1 MKKYLFLLIATIMPA
16 IAGWAAA
23 TLKISGETASP
34 AVLSQY
40 GMEQTTLMVNGQR
53 VPALNLNNSVVS
65 GSAIG
70 LEYSNTTDMPLY
82 IVVKGICVIESTG
95 DDGLCAD
102 NQSIVVS
109 GTGSLYIKG
118 INGVHMKT
126 TSSQSLNVGHG
137 VELICEGTN
146 GAGILGSPHPSIK
159 NRYYGGVIVGNAATS
174 LIVKGTTGAL
184 VATDALFMNDGAS
197 IHPDGATVA
206 STDWIHI
213 TATGLPINATNFPDF
228 NFRNIISERY
238 DSHEPDGYLS
248 RYERSLVKTMNVFQK
263 NITDMTGV
271 NYFTS
276 LTSLNCGAN
285 NYHSIDI
292 SALTELVNLECYS
305 TGLQSI
311 DLSHN
316 TKLQTV
322 ELSFNTLTALDV
334 SNNTKLTDLKCK
346 SHFIESLDVSMCPD
360 LVLLDINARTN
371 ARMLTSLNVEGCTK
385 LEDLNCG
392 CGKLTSLDLSSCT
405 ALKRLQCDYN
415 TLTTLNVAGLT
426 NLYFI
431 QCSVNNLTK
440 LDLTGCTALELLYCG
455 NNPIAQLDLSDCTG
469 LKRLACENNSQL
481 TQLDVSGKQLTD
493 LNCSNCRLL
502 TKIDCSNNQLEANTP
517 INVKMCKALR
527 EIHCQR
533 NKLSG
538 AALDS
543 LITHLPTITT
553 EGTIYLI
560 DEDNGDENVCTQE
573 QAIAIYNKGWN
584 ALRYA
589 DGEWKPFEVVVT
601 SDGLRYKCVLINDGT
616 RHAEVI
622 GVENQETS
630 IVTFAESITIPGIAN
645 AFPVT
650 TIGRQAF
657 KGVNNLKNIV
667 IPDHITTIEP
677 LAFDSCR
684 LTKVTIAPSVTNL
697 CDSAFVR
704 CNVLWDLYVQWP
716 QPLPIAEG
724 TDPFPNSKGGCVL
737 HVPFG
742 VYSYQTDAYWSQ
754 FKSVETEGAQVVDE
768 QGIMYKCY
776 IDENGEHAFAEV
788 YGYVK
793 QTVTPNRIDIAESIT
808 YEVAGIK
815 TSFPVTHIAS
825 TAFRYDDNRIP
836 SHIVIPASV
845 QTIGDANGNGLFL
858 IGKGPTYLAVKA
870 TTPPVA
876 NNLGYIGSMY
886 LIVPEGSEAAYASA
900 KIWKTFDKHGVID
913 SQGYQYFVSSNNVA
927 YFLGCEKETTV
938 VQLPESITMSGE
950 SYPLTTLVIRC
961 FANTLVES
969 ITLPATITDVNA
981 SYFACIPGLKT
992 MKVAWTENIPTTTF
1006 PGDSPNYPFYQ
1017 TSLDNAVLVVP
1028 AGTKSLYSGKKPWR
1042 GFPKIIELGDAN
1054 ADGEIG
1060 IADVLDVISYILG
1073 QPTSENFN
1081 EKTADANDDGQ
1092 VTIADVVTIVNV
1104 ILSQGSE

>member
-1 MKKYLFLLIATIMPA
+1 MKKYLFLLLAAIMPA

-285 NYHSIDI
+285 NYQSIDI
-292 SALTELVNLECYS
+292 SDLTKLVNLECYS
-305 TGLQSI
+305 SGLTSI
-311 DLSHN
+311 DLSAQTKLQTVDLGSNRLAALDVSHN
-316 TKLQTV
+316 TKL
-322 ELSFNTLTALDV
+322 
-334 SNNTKLTDLKCK
+334 TKLLCQ
-346 SHFIESLDVSMCPD
+346 FNYIETLDVSMCPD
-360 LVLLDINARTN
+360 LVTLKCGAYYPSRT
-371 ARMLTSLNVEGCTK
+371 LTSLDITGCSK
-385 LEDLNCG
+385 LEYLDCSSGHLASLDVSSCPALTYLYCHYNDLETLNVSGLTHLTTINCSVN
-392 CGKLTSLDLSSCT
+392 KLTSLDVEGCTALQQLACGTNPIPSLNLSTCT
-405 ALKRLQCDYN
+405 ALKRL
-415 TLTTLNVAGLT
+415 
-426 NLYFI
+426 
-431 QCSVNNLTK
+431 
-440 LDLTGCTALELLYCG
+440 
-455 NNPIAQLDLSDCTG
+455 DCP
-469 LKRLACENNSQL
+469 NNSKLQ
-481 TQLDVSGKQLTD
+481 QLDVSGLQLEQLD
-493 LNCSNCRLL
+493 CRNCSAL
-502 TKIDCSNNQLEANTP
+502 KSIDCSNNQLTAF
-517 INVKMCKALR
+517 NVTDCKALK
-527 EIHCQR
+527 EIYCQR

-589 DGEWKPFEVVVT
+589 DGEWKPFEIIIT
-601 SDGLRYKCVLINDGT
+601 SDGLRYKCVLVNDGT

-667 IPDHITTIEP
+667 IPDYITTIEP

-716 QPLPIAEG
+716 QPLPIADG

-754 FKSVETEGAQVVDE
+754 FKSVEIEGAQVVDE

-776 IDENGEHAFAEV
+776 IDENGEHAYAEV
-788 YGYVK
+788 YGYEK
-793 QTVTPNRIDIAESIT
+793 QTVTPNRIDIAESII
-808 YEVAGIK
+808 YEVAGVE

-845 QTIGDANGNGLFL
+845 QTIGDANGNGMFL

-876 NNLGYIGSMY
+876 NNLGYIGPMY

-927 YFLGCEKETTV
+927 YFLGCEKETTA

-969 ITLPATITDVNA
+969 ITLPATITDINA
-981 SYFACIPGLKT
+981 GYFACIPGLKT
-992 MKVAWTENIPTTTF
+992 MKVAWTENIPTSTF
-1006 PGDSPNYPFYQ
+1006 PGDSPNYPFYE

-1028 AGTKSLYSGKKPWR
+1028 AGTKSLYASKKPWNR
-1042 GFPKIIELGDAN
+1042 FQTILELGDAN
-1054 ADGEIG
+1054 ADGEIS
-1060 IADVLDVISYILG
+1060 IADVLDMICYILG
-1073 QPTSENFN
+1073 QPTSENFS
-1081 EKTADANDDGQ
+1081 EKAADANDDGQ
-1092 VTIADVVTIVNV
+1092 ITIADVAAIVNV

>member
-1 MKKYLFLLIATIMPA
+1 MKKYLFLLIAAIMPA

-137 VELICEGTN
+137 VELICEGAN

-285 NYHSIDI
+285 NYQSIDI
-292 SALTELVNLECYS
+292 SDLTKLVNLECYS
-305 TGLQSI
+305 SGLTSI
-311 DLSHN
+311 DLSAQ

-322 ELSFNTLTALDV
+322 DLGSNRLAALDV
-334 SNNTKLTDLKCK
+334 SRNTKLIKLLCQ
-346 SHFIESLDVSMCPD
+346 FNYIETLDVSMCPD
-360 LVLLDINARTN
+360 LVTLKCGAYYPSRT
-371 ARMLTSLNVEGCTK
+371 LTSLDITGCSK
-385 LEDLNCG
+385 LEYLDCSSGHLASLDVSSCPALTYLYCHYNDLETLNVSGLTHLTTINCSVN
-392 CGKLTSLDLSSCT
+392 KLTSLDVEGCTALQQLACGTNPIPSLNLSTCT
-405 ALKRLQCDYN
+405 ALKRL
-415 TLTTLNVAGLT
+415 
-426 NLYFI
+426 
-431 QCSVNNLTK
+431 
-440 LDLTGCTALELLYCG
+440 
-455 NNPIAQLDLSDCTG
+455 DCP
-469 LKRLACENNSQL
+469 NNSKLQ
-481 TQLDVSGKQLTD
+481 QLDVSGLQLEQLD
-493 LNCSNCRLL
+493 CRNCSAL
-502 TKIDCSNNQLEANTP
+502 KSIDCSNNQLTAF
-517 INVKMCKALR
+517 NVTDCKALK
-527 EIHCQR
+527 EIYCQQ

-538 AALDS
+538 TGLDNF
-543 LITHLPTITT
+543 IATLPTITT

-601 SDGLRYKCVLINDGT
+601 YDGLRYKCVLVNDGT

-776 IDENGEHAFAEV
+776 IDENGEHAYAEV
-788 YGYVK
+788 YGYEK

-808 YEVAGIK
+808 YEVAGVK

-1028 AGTKSLYSGKKPWR
+1028 AGTKSLYASKKPWNR
-1042 GFPKIIELGDAN
+1042 FQTILELGDAN
-1054 ADGEIG
+1054 ADGEIS
-1060 IADVLDVISYILG
+1060 IADVLDMISYILG

-1092 VTIADVVTIVNV
+1092 VTIADVVAIVNV